1 MGMTQ
6 FASVKKS
13 KDSEPLVSFLPRL
26 VLEPG
31 LVLNLGATAL
41 RNSVVSLVW
50 LVCDTRAGA
59 SGHWSISTWRLVS
72 EIN

>member
-1 MGMTQ
+1 MTQ
-6 FASVKKS
+6 FASAKKS

-59 SGHWSISTWRLVS
+59 SGHWGIYTWRLVS

>member
-1 MGMTQ
+1 MTQ
-6 FASVKKS
+6 FASAKKS

-50 LVCDTRAGA
+50 LVCDIRAGA
-59 SGHWSISTWRLVS
+59 SGHWGFYTWRLVS